1 MVCKQIL
8 EVIHPRFVY
17 RYSMGGEK
25 RRLTGFVSE
34 DQNHCINTLKLLGF
48 FFALEKMVYG
58 RGLNLIIDPLFL

>member
-34 DQNHCINTLKLLGF
+34 DQNHCINTLKLHGF
-48 FFALEKMVYG
+48 FLPCRK
-58 RGLNLIIDPLFL
+58 LFMDVGWI